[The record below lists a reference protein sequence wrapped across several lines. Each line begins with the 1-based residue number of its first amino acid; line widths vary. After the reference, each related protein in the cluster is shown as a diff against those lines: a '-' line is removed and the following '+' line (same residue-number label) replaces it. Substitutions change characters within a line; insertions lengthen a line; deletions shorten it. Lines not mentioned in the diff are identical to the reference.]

1 MLKIKAKIG
10 ELLPA
15 KSPKETGRGKK
26 TRLSDRQV
34 FDRHTITAYRKLAA
48 NIAKLDEYAEAVE
61 DVARGSGVNP
71 AGECYA
77 SLAGGDV
84 FPFETDPAAGSSACD
99 CSTMPSLNGDAFD
112 NGTR

>member
-26 TRLSDRQV
+26 TTQPDCVV
-34 FDRHTITAYRKLAA
+34 FDHSTLAAYRKIAA
-48 NIAKLDEYAEAVE
+48 NIAKIDEYAEAAE
-61 DVARGSGVNP
+61 DVVRGSAVNP
-71 AGECYA
+71 VGERYA